1 MFLHAS
7 AASLRRQNPKCNP
20 DERLRVNWSMARV
33 YLCDKFLRSHF
44 KSQNHVLVLVWILL
58 LVFLSSIS
66 LFTCKKFIFCRVF
79 LLLWKYIWKFK
90 YNVFMHLVFN
100 VNITYVLK
108 WMLALFPLRTFS
120 VCLKGLRINIL
131 FQIQIFG
138 FNSQLYS
145 NFSEALHKAQGIVS
159 ISLLLQVNLSIFYW
173 YKLNLV
179 IVEVI
184 LGIFTFAINIFHK
197 W

>member
-66 LFTCKKFIFCRVF
+66 LFTSKKFILCRVF

-159 ISLLLQVNLSIFYW
+159 ISLLLQVNLSIFYC

>member
-1 MFLHAS
+1 MCSFLCESFYSFFYRAFHF
-7 AASLRRQNPKCNP
+7 
-20 DERLRVNWSMARV
+20 LRV
-33 YLCDKFLRSHF
+33 K
-44 KSQNHVLVLVWILL
+44 
-58 LVFLSSIS
+58 S
-66 LFTCKKFIFCRVF
+66 LFYAEFFSCF
-79 LLLWKYIWKFK
+79 WKYIWKFT

-184 LGIFTFAINIFHK
+184 LGIFTFVINIFHK